1 MTTNG
6 SQRFTVSRR
15 RFLRRSAAVGG
26 AALLAGASQEL
37 LAEAPPDWKKQ
48 VGIELYTVRD
58 VLANDFEGVLAK
70 LAQVGYKEIEPAT
83 GYNNMDPKSFRA
95 LLDRYGMTM
104 PSTHSNYPS
113 GTGAQL
119 DKQLEAQQIMGIKY
133 TEIRNGT
140 GSGSRDP
147 GRGPS
152 SLPPGAYY
160 NPGTKTVRN
169 SFREMEAFGP
179 YQPPV
184 TLESVKRRAAELNAN
199 GKIASRF
206 GIKLFVHNHTGEFE
220 RLADSDRT
228 EFEIL
233 LAETDPN
240 FVTMQ
245 LDIGWVYVAGLDPL
259 ELFRK
264 NPGRYE
270 LWHIK
275 DVFGL
280 KTVSPKLSPNERQSS
295 MAFGPVGTG
304 HIDFKKVFSGAGV
317 AGLKH
322 FAIEQDNA
330 AVWGD
335 SLAAARVSYRNLQTM
350 I

>member
-1 MTTNG
+1 MTTCG
-6 SQRFTVSRR
+6 IQTMSRR
-15 RFLRRSAAVGG
+15 GFLQQTAAVSG
-26 AALLAGASQEL
+26 AALWTSAVPEL
-37 LAEAPPDWKKQ
+37 PAQPARDWKKQ
-48 VGIELYTVRD
+48 IGIELYTVRD

-70 LAQVGYKEIEPAT
+70 LAEIGYKEIEPAS

-104 PSTHSNYPS
+104 PSTHSNYPA
-113 GTGAQL
+113 GTGVEL
-119 DKQLEAQQIMGIKY
+119 EKQLEAQQVMGIKY
-133 TEIRNGT
+133 TEIRSGAGSAGRG
-140 GSGSRDP
+140 GSGP
-147 GRGPS
+147 GR

-160 NPGTKTVRN
+160 NPGTNTVRN
-169 SFREMEAFGP
+169 SFTEMEVFGP

-184 TLESVKRRAAELNAN
+184 TLEASKKRAADLNAN
-199 GKIASRF
+199 GRIAGKF

-220 RLADSDRT
+220 RLSDSDKT
-228 EFEIL
+228 EFDIL
-233 LAETDPN
+233 LAETDAEL
-240 FVTMQ
+240 VTMQ

-264 NPGRYE
+264 NPGRFE

-280 KTVSPKLSPNERQSS
+280 KTVNPKLSPNERQSS
-295 MAFGPVGTG
+295 LAFGPVGTG
-304 HIDFKKVFSGAGV
+304 HIDYKKVFAGAGV

-322 FAIEQDNA
+322 FVVEQDNA

-335 SLAAARVSYRNLQTM
+335 SLAAARVSYQNLQM
-350 I
+350 VI